1 MPAHSSLRH
10 PKKTLMK
17 ASSFD
22 VLRQLSFEQENI
34 FNHSPST
41 LPKQDTTPR
50 RPASSGN
57 LIAQIAKYGEHE
69 SSLAFQ
75 VGNTSGDDV
84 FTDRPASGAGC
95 RASSSKETGD
105 SAEESSTGSEEKAS
119 QRDGSWSLIPRET
132 IQVDA
137 QSIYPSS
144 ACVFVANLTQAFDD
158 RRLEIEVTKY
168 FSQFGT
174 VFVKIRRDSHQMPF
188 AFCQF
193 TCDADAENAG
203 KHGNGAMILGRPCRV
218 EKATAHSCFVVYK
231 LSGAETTRQEAIDL
245 LGVLG
250 PISEVYPLDLN
261 KQKTEKFPPAMVV
274 HYKRYDSSRSVTK
287 TFEGHPVFRVD
298 AYDPKAEI
306 RQQHKKSDQQSYVQ
320 YEKDR
325 RSAYFGNLPLKM
337 TADVLKSLASQC
349 GKVLCAE
356 VATKEVPQVG
366 GRTVTTCFGFV
377 EFVRP
382 DSIDDAIM
390 TYHRKSIDGHIIKV
404 ERKRTRTFNGPSYG
418 TNTSQ
423 RVSFAGMPSTWHGD
437 RGSMGNSNGNGNRI
451 INAHTFIPPGTMLPA
466 TNLPTRVNNQED
478 CTVSPTKADRSHPLP
493 RMNDKQQTQFT
504 ATVPTLNEESC
515 GTSVRFP
522 NTLKYISPGQSMV
535 FGRVE
540 ESELGKAVEGRY
552 PAENKEEMSEEK
564 LANNIEAK
572 EEERGLKSASKS
584 IETADK
590 QEFISHGSH
599 KNKLNE
605 SLCDFKDV
613 ESINNT
619 TKDDPKKPETPTKSP
634 TKTAVRPSPAYGA
647 ESAATCFYPIIHP
660 YPYSPYGFHP
670 IQSLM
675 ANPMTPQGGSI
686 MYNSFSHAY
695 YSPPPYSDMYAMYP
709 MVQQYPSAAVET
721 PTRASA
727 SSHGGRN
734 QQQESRTETYAIS
747 PKSGEKTDEEGKG
760 KAH

>member
-57 LIAQIAKYGEHE
+57 LIAQIAKRGEHE

-75 VGNTSGDDV
+75 VGHANVDDV
-84 FTDRPASGAGC
+84 FTDRPASGAEG
-95 RASSSKETGD
+95 RASFSKETGD
-105 SAEESSTGSEEKAS
+105 SAEEGSTGSEEKAS
-119 QRDGSWSLIPRET
+119 QRDGNWSLIPRET

-174 VFVKIRRDSHQMPF
+174 VFVKIRRDSRQMPF

-250 PISEVYPLDLN
+250 PISKVYPLDLN
-261 KQKTEKFPPAMVV
+261 SQKTEKFPPAMVV

-287 TFEGHPVFRVD
+287 AFEGHPVFRVD

-356 VATKEVPQVG
+356 VATKEVPQAS

-377 EFVRP
+377 EYVRP

-390 TYHRKSIDGHIIKV
+390 NYHRKSIDGHIIKV
-404 ERKRTRTFNGPSYG
+404 ERKRTRTFNE
-418 TNTSQ
+418 
-423 RVSFAGMPSTWHGD
+423 
-437 RGSMGNSNGNGNRI
+437 
-451 INAHTFIPPGTMLPA
+451 PPY
-466 TNLPTRVNNQED
+466 
-478 CTVSPTKADRSHPLP
+478 DRSHPLP
-493 RMNDKQQTQFT
+493 RMNDRQQTQFT
-504 ATVPTLNEESC
+504 ATVPTLSEESY
-515 GTSVRFP
+515 GASVRFP
-522 NTLKYISPGQSMV
+522 TTLKYSSPGQSTV

-540 ESELGKAVEGRY
+540 ENELGKAAKGRY
-552 PAENKEEMSEEK
+552 PAENKEEMSVEK
-564 LANNIEAK
+564 LPNNTKVK
-572 EEERGLKSASKS
+572 EEERGLKSAPKS
-584 IETADK
+584 IETADE
-590 QEFISHGSH
+590 QEFMSHGSYN
-599 KNKLNE
+599 NKLND
-605 SLCDFKDV
+605 SLCDSKDI
-613 ESINNT
+613 EAIKNM
-619 TKDDPKKPETPTKSP
+619 TKDDVKKLETPTKSP

-647 ESAATCFYPIIHP
+647 ESAAACFYPIIHP

-675 ANPMTPQGGSI
+675 ANPMTPQGGPV
-686 MYNSFSHAY
+686 MYNSFGQAY
-695 YSPPPYSDMYAMYP
+695 YSPTTYSDMYTMYP
-709 MVQQYPSAAVET
+709 MVQPYPSAAVET
-721 PTRASA
+721 PTRLST
-727 SSHGGRN
+727 SSHGN
-734 QQQESRTETYAIS
+734 QQQEHRNESYGIS
-747 PKSGEKTDEEGKG
+747 PISGEKTSGEGNG
-760 KAH
+760 KAK